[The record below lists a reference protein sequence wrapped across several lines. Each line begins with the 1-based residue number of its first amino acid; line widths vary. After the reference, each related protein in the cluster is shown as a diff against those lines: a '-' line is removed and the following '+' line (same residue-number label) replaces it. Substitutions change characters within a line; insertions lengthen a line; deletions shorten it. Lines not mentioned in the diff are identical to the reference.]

1 MKDASEQRSHFGS
14 IDRLSRFYLLGGSG
28 AIDVLR
34 PAATGGENDV
44 TVLRNSE
51 SNPLFRSGFQE
62 VLAGTFSERDYW
74 CLGWQ
79 GTSPSDLKSVSWSR
93 QWTIAPNNRNFPSAT
108 LPHGSVDNLDNGDD
122 LDTFMTGIYA
132 NAVGCLCT
140 YPGQVR
146 KGVQVGQI
154 ATTIRI
160 DNRKFSARC
169 CPYLFVL
176 CVWHSL
182 VCRSRLQRHLQL
194 FRPRQ
199 LHQH

>member
-1 MKDASEQRSHFGS
+1 MKDAVEKRSHFGS
-14 IDRLSRFYLLGGSG
+14 VGGSG

-34 PAATGGENDV
+34 PSATGGESDV

-79 GTSPSDLKSVSWSR
+79 GTSPSVLKSISWSR
-93 QWTIAPNNRNFPSAT
+93 QWMIAPNNRNFPSAT
-108 LPHGSVDNLDNGDD
+108 LPRGSVENLDSVND

-160 DNRKFSARC
+160 DNRKF
-169 CPYLFVL
+169 L
-176 CVWHSL
+176 VWNA
-182 VCRSRLQRHLQL
+182 
-194 FRPRQ
+194 
-199 LHQH
+199 